1 MHFYNVRQIKVEQS
15 KSESLYFTIKP
26 YGKKS
31 NPNKI
36 IKKVL
41 FIVYSLM
48 LLTVSLQAQNI
59 IIKAGHLFDSRLGKM
74 LNDQT
79 IVVNNGKI
87 LAVGSNLKYNKTDTV
102 IDLSK
107 SWVLP
112 GLMDCHVH
120 ITFNFPYGNPSYV
133 EVYTTESTALRALR
147 GAYVAEQF
155 LMSGFTTIKEIGNDA
170 NYATAD
176 VRKAIKMGWFKG
188 PTIYYA
194 GKIIGPYGGQTAN
207 INIENEHLWNFE
219 YIDADNPSEI
229 IKAIRKNIYYGAN
242 VIKLVSGQQAGY
254 YDLDDIKA
262 AVDEAKKSGLKV
274 TVHVQGGMAAR
285 NVILGGA
292 AAIEH
297 GFELDDDLLRLMKE
311 KGTFLV
317 GTDVGYDSNISWGLD
332 SIRARFQE
340 KNDIDRLQRAYKI
353 GVKMAYGTDLVIDE
367 PGLNRIQTTMKVL
380 QTWKAAEIPNPYI
393 LQALTINAAEL
404 LGCEKS
410 RGVLEKSYWA
420 DIIALKNNP
429 LESIEAVKDVHFV
442 MKEGK
447 VLKEE

>member
-1 MHFYNVRQIKVEQS
+1 
-15 KSESLYFTIKP
+15 
-26 YGKKS
+26 
-31 NPNKI
+31 
-36 IKKVL
+36 
-41 FIVYSLM
+41 
-48 LLTVSLQAQNI
+48 
-59 IIKAGHLFDSRLGKM
+59 
-74 LNDQT
+74 
-79 IVVNNGKI
+79 
-87 LAVGSNLKYNKTDTV
+87 
-102 IDLSK
+102 
-107 SWVLP
+107 
-112 GLMDCHVH
+112 
-120 ITFNFPYGNPSYV
+120 
-133 EVYTTESTALRALR
+133 
-147 GAYVAEQF
+147 
-155 LMSGFTTIKEIGNDA
+155 
-170 NYATAD
+170 
-176 VRKAIKMGWFKG
+176 
-188 PTIYYA
+188 
-194 GKIIGPYGGQTAN
+194 
-207 INIENEHLWNFE
+207 
-219 YIDADNPSEI
+219 
-229 IKAIRKNIYYGAN
+229 
-242 VIKLVSGQQAGY
+242 
-254 YDLDDIKA
+254 
-262 AVDEAKKSGLKV
+262 
-274 TVHVQGGMAAR
+274 MAAR

>member
-1 MHFYNVRQIKVEQS
+1 MKQKLYLAILKTFFFFS
-15 KSESLYFTIKP
+15 SSLFVT
-26 YGKKS
+26 G
-31 NPNKI
+31 
-36 IKKVL
+36 
-41 FIVYSLM
+41 SLH
-48 LLTVSLQAQNI
+48 AQNT
-59 IIKAGHLFDSRLGKM
+59 IIKAGHLFDSRTGKM
-74 LNDQT
+74 LIDQ
-79 IVVNNGKI
+79 IIIIKNGKI
-87 LAVGSNLKYNKTDTV
+87 EEVGSNLKYPSSDTV

-120 ITFNFPYGNPSYV
+120 ITMNFNYKNWSYV
-133 EVYTTESTALRALR
+133 QLYTTESSSLRALR

-176 VRKAIKMGWFKG
+176 IIKAIEKGWIKG
-188 PTIYYA
+188 PTIFYA
-194 GKIIGPYGGQTAN
+194 GKIIGPYGGQTSG

-219 YIDADNPSEI
+219 YIDADNPDEI
-229 IKAIRKNIYYGAN
+229 RKAIRKNIYYGAN
-242 VIKLVSGQQAGY
+242 VIKLVSGQQDGY
-254 YDLDDIKA
+254 YDLEDITA
-262 AVDEAKKSGLKV
+262 AVDEAKKSGKKV
-274 TVHVQGGMAAR
+274 TVHVQGGTAAR

-317 GTDVGYDSNISWGLD
+317 GTDVGYDSNIAWGLD
-332 SIRARFQE
+332 SISARTRE
-340 KNDIDRLQRAYKI
+340 IRCIDRLKRAYKI

-367 PGLNRIQTTMKVL
+367 PGLNRIQVSLKIL
-380 QTWKAAEIPNPYI
+380 KTWKSAEIPPSYI
-393 LQALTINAAEL
+393 LQTMTIYAAEL
-404 LGCEKS
+404 LGCEKN

-429 LESIEAVKDVHFV
+429 LEDIEAVKSVHFV

-447 VLKEE
+447 VMRQD

>member
-1 MHFYNVRQIKVEQS
+1 MKQKLNRAILTTLF
-15 KSESLYFTIKP
+15 FFF
-26 YGKKS
+26 S
-31 NPNKI
+31 NL
-36 IKKVL
+36 VL
-41 FIVYSLM
+41 TGQL
-48 LLTVSLQAQNI
+48 LQAQNI
-59 IIKAGHLFDSRLGKM
+59 VIKAGHLFDSRTGKM

-79 IVVNNGKI
+79 IIIKNDKI
-87 LAVGSNLKYNKTDTV
+87 QEVGSNLKYKITDTV
-102 IDLSK
+102 IDLSQ

-120 ITFNFPYGNPSYV
+120 ITFNFSYGNPSYV
-133 EVYTTESTALRALR
+133 QLYTTESSSLRALR

-176 VRKAIKMGWFKG
+176 IIKAIKNGWTKG
-188 PTIYYA
+188 PAIFYA
-194 GKIIGPYGGQTAN
+194 GKIIAPYGGQTSGV
-207 INIENEHLWNFE
+207 NIENEHLWNFE
-219 YIDADNPSEI
+219 YIDADNPDEI
-229 IKAIRKNIYYGAN
+229 KKAIRKNIYYGAN

-254 YDLDDIKA
+254 YDLEDIKA

-274 TVHVQGGMAAR
+274 TVHVQGGTAAR

-297 GFELDDDLLRLMKE
+297 GFELDNDLLRLMKE

-332 SIRARFQE
+332 SSLAKSEE
-340 KNDIDRLQRAYKI
+340 KRTIDRLKRAYKI
-353 GVKMAYGTDLVIDE
+353 GTKMAYGTDLVIDE
-367 PGLNRIQTTMKVL
+367 PGLNRIQTSLKVL
-380 QTWKAAEIPNPYI
+380 KTWKAAEIPSSYV
-393 LQALTINAAEL
+393 LQTMTIYAAEL
-404 LGCEKS
+404 LGIEKS
-410 RGVLEKSYWA
+410 KGVLEQSYLA

-429 LESIEAVKDVHFV
+429 LEDIESVKNVHFV

-447 VLKEE
+447 VIKQD

>member
-1 MHFYNVRQIKVEQS
+1 MKHKWNKPILKTLLFFFC
-15 KSESLYFTIKP
+15 SL
-26 YGKKS
+26 
-31 NPNKI
+31 
-36 IKKVL
+36 VL
-41 FIVYSLM
+41 TGF
-48 LLTVSLQAQNI
+48 LQAQNI
-59 IIKAGHLFDSRLGKM
+59 VIKAGHLFSSRTGKI

-79 IVVNNGKI
+79 IIIKNGKI
-87 LAVGSNLKYNKTDTV
+87 QEVGSNLKYKSTDTV

-120 ITFNFPYGNPSYV
+120 ITLNFSYGNPSYV
-133 EVYTTESTALRALR
+133 QLYTTESSSLRALR

-176 VRKAIKMGWFKG
+176 IIKAIKNGWIKG
-188 PTIYYA
+188 PTIIYA
-194 GKIIGPYGGQTAN
+194 GKIIAPYGGQTSGV
-207 INIENEHLWNFE
+207 NIENEHLWNFE
-219 YIDADNPSEI
+219 YIDADNPDEI
-229 IKAIRKNIYYGAN
+229 KKAIRKNIYYGAD

-254 YDLDDIKA
+254 YDLEDIKA
-262 AVDEAKKSGLKV
+262 AVDEAKKSGLRV

-332 SIRARFQE
+332 SSSARTEE
-340 KNDIDRLQRAYKI
+340 KRTIDRLKRAYKI
-353 GVKMAYGTDLVIDE
+353 GTKMAYGTDLVIDG
-367 PGLNRIQTTMKVL
+367 PGLNRIQTSLKVL
-380 QTWKAAEIPNPYI
+380 ETWKAAEIPPSYV
-393 LQALTINAAEL
+393 LQTMTIYAAEL
-404 LGCEKS
+404 LGVEKS
-410 RGVLEKSYWA
+410 RGVLEPSYWA

-429 LESIEAVKDVHFV
+429 LEDIEAVKSVHFV

-447 VLKEE
+447 VIKQEH

>member
-1 MHFYNVRQIKVEQS
+1 MRHKRNKAILKTLLFFFC
-15 KSESLYFTIKP
+15 SL
-26 YGKKS
+26 
-31 NPNKI
+31 
-36 IKKVL
+36 VL
-41 FIVYSLM
+41 TGL
-48 LLTVSLQAQNI
+48 LQAQNI
-59 IIKAGHLFDSRLGKM
+59 VIKAGHLFNSRTGKI

-79 IVVNNGKI
+79 IIIKNGKI
-87 LAVGSNLKYNKTDTV
+87 QEVGSNLKYKSTDTV

-120 ITFNFPYGNPSYV
+120 LTFNFSYGNPSY
-133 EVYTTESTALRALR
+133 EQLYTTESSSLRALR

-155 LMSGFTTIKEIGNDA
+155 LMSGFTTVKEIGNDA

-176 VRKAIKMGWFKG
+176 VIKAIKKGWVKG
-188 PTIYYA
+188 PTIFYA
-194 GKIIGPYGGQTAN
+194 GKIIAPYGGQTSGV
-207 INIENEHLWNFE
+207 NIENEHLWNFE
-219 YIDADNPSEI
+219 YIDADNPDEI
-229 IKAIRKNIYYGAN
+229 KKAIRKNIYYGAD

-254 YDLDDIKA
+254 YDLEDIKA
-262 AVDEAKKSGLKV
+262 AVDEAKKSGLRV
-274 TVHVQGGMAAR
+274 TVHVQGGTAAQ

-332 SIRARFQE
+332 SSSARTEE
-340 KNDIDRLQRAYKI
+340 KKTIDRLKRAYKI
-353 GVKMAYGTDLVIDE
+353 GTKMAYGTDLVIDG
-367 PGLNRIQTTMKVL
+367 PGLNRIQTSLKVL
-380 QTWKAAEIPNPYI
+380 ETWKAAEIPSSYV
-393 LQALTINAAEL
+393 LQTMTIYAAEL
-404 LGCEKS
+404 LGVEKS
-410 RGVLEKSYWA
+410 RGVLEPTYWA

-429 LESIEAVKDVHFV
+429 LEDIEAVKNVHFV

-447 VLKEE
+447 VIKLEH

>member
-1 MHFYNVRQIKVEQS
+1 VKVMKMKQKLILATILLFS
-15 KSESLYFTIKP
+15 ISL
-26 YGKKS
+26 
-31 NPNKI
+31 
-36 IKKVL
+36 VL
-41 FIVYSLM
+41 TGF
-48 LLTVSLQAQNI
+48 LQAQNI
-59 IIKAGHLFDSRLGKM
+59 IIKAGHLFNSRSGKI

-79 IVVNNGKI
+79 IIIKNGKI
-87 LAVGSNLKYNKTDTV
+87 QEVGSNLKYKSTDTV

-120 ITFNFPYGNPSYV
+120 ITFNFSYRNPSYV
-133 EVYTTESTALRALR
+133 ELYTTESTSLRALR

-176 VRKAIKMGWFKG
+176 IIKSIKNGWIQG
-188 PTIYYA
+188 PTIFYA
-194 GKIIGPYGGQTAN
+194 GKIIAPYGGQTWG

-219 YIDADNPSEI
+219 YIDADNPDEI
-229 IKAIRKNIYYGAN
+229 KKAIRKNIYYGAN

-254 YDLDDIKA
+254 YDLEDIKA

-274 TVHVQGGMAAR
+274 TVHVQGGTAAR

-332 SIRARFQE
+332 SVSARTAE
-340 KNDIDRLQRAYKI
+340 KSTIDRLKRAYKT
-353 GVKMAYGTDLVIDE
+353 GTKMAYGTDLVIDE
-367 PGLNRIQTTMKVL
+367 PGLNRIQVTLKVL
-380 QTWKAAEIPNPYI
+380 DTWKAAEIPPAYI
-393 LQALTINAAEL
+393 LQTMTIYAAEL
-404 LGCEKS
+404 LGVEKS
-410 RGVLEKSYWA
+410 RGVLEPSYWA

-429 LESIEAVKDVHFV
+429 LEDIDAVKNVHFV

-447 VLKEE
+447 VIKQD

>member
-1 MHFYNVRQIKVEQS
+1 
-15 KSESLYFTIKP
+15 
-26 YGKKS
+26 
-31 NPNKI
+31 
-36 IKKVL
+36 
-41 FIVYSLM
+41 
-48 LLTVSLQAQNI
+48 
-59 IIKAGHLFDSRLGKM
+59 M

-79 IVVNNGKI
+79 IIIKNGKI
-87 LAVGSNLKYNKTDTV
+87 QEVGSNLKYKSTDTV

-147 GAYVAEQF
+147 GAHVAEQF

-176 VRKAIKMGWFKG
+176 IIKAIKKGWIKG
-188 PTIYYA
+188 PTIFYA
-194 GKIIGPYGGQTAN
+194 GKIIAPYGGQTSGV
-207 INIENEHLWNFE
+207 NIENEHLWNFE
-219 YIDADNPSEI
+219 YIDADNPDEI
-229 IKAIRKNIYYGAN
+229 KKAIRKNIYYGAN

-254 YDLDDIKA
+254 YDLEDIKA

-332 SIRARFQE
+332 SGSARTEE
-340 KNDIDRLQRAYKI
+340 KRTIDRLKRAYKI
-353 GVKMAYGTDLVIDE
+353 GTKMAYGTDLVIDE
-367 PGLNRIQTTMKVL
+367 PGLNRIQASLKVL
-380 QTWKAAEIPNPYI
+380 QTWKAAEIPPSYI
-393 LQALTINAAEL
+393 LQTMTIFAAEL
-404 LGCEKS
+404 LGVEKS
-410 RGVLEKSYWA
+410 RGVLERSYVA

-429 LESIEAVKDVHFV
+429 LEDIEAVKNVHFV

-447 VLKEE
+447 LSNKINASANMYRLRHVLSATSFDIHPLHPRFTLFDISFLS